1 MGGASFF
8 RNRFNTYKSQGM
20 TDMQAKEKAFTD
32 FAKTSEESQ
41 QSADPAL
48 ISQQQAG
55 PLGRLILAFQNTPMQ
70 YARLIKKAVLDI
82 KYGRGDVKTNIS
94 KILYYGVIQ
103 NIIFSTLQS
112 GLFALAFDDEEDEKL
127 TQKLEDKK
135 LRALNT
141 SLDSLLRGGGV
152 YGAAI
157 STIKN
162 MILQFN
168 KQNDKGYR
176 ADHAYTMMEAINLSP
191 PVGSKARKIYSATQT
206 YKFNKKII
214 PGMGMSINNPA
225 YLLFGN
231 LVSAATNIPLDRA
244 IMKLNNLIAATDSQN
259 QAWQR
264 VATFLGWNTWDVGI
278 KNTAVEEAKAKAKKT
293 TGKIKRKYRK

>member
-1 MGGASFF
+1 
-8 RNRFNTYKSQGM
+8 
-20 TDMQAKEKAFTD
+20 
-32 FAKTSEESQ
+32 
-41 QSADPAL
+41 
-48 ISQQQAG
+48 
-55 PLGRLILAFQNTPMQ
+55 MQ

-176 ADHAYTMMEAINLSP
+176 ADHAYTMIEAINLSP

-244 IMKLNNLIAATDSQN
+244 IMKLNNLRAATDSQN

-264 VATFLGWNTWDVGI
+264 VATFLGWNTWDVGV
-278 KNTAVEEAKAKAKKT
+278 KNTAVEEAKAK
-293 TGKIKRKYRK
+293 GKSKSKSKSNKDIQRLLNKRK